1 MKGLIDMERYTV
13 DRIEDGIVVLE
24 KEDLTHIELP
34 ASDFNFSIK
43 EGNVLLFENGRF
55 TVDEAYESERRRK
68 IFSKQKNIFKNK

>member
-1 MKGLIDMERYTV
+1 MERYTV

-24 KEDLTHIELP
+24 KEDLTHIELS
-34 ASDFNFSIK
+34 ASDFNFSIE

-55 TVDEAYESERRRK
+55 TVDEAYESERRRR

>member
-1 MKGLIDMERYTV
+1 MERYTV

-24 KEDLTHIELP
+24 KEDLTHMEIS
-34 ASDFNFSIK
+34 ASAFDFGVK

-55 TVDEAYESERRRK
+55 TVDEAYESERRRR

>member
-24 KEDLTHIELP
+24 KEDLTHIEIS
-34 ASDFNFSIK
+34 ASAFDFEVK

-55 TVDEAYESERRRK
+55 TVDEACENERRRR
-68 IFSKQKNIFKNK
+68 IFNKQKNIFKNK

>member
-1 MKGLIDMERYTV
+1 MERYTV

-24 KEDLTHIELP
+24 KEDLTHMEIS
-34 ASDFNFSIK
+34 ASAFDFEVK

-55 TVDEAYESERRRK
+55 TVDEAYESERRRR

>member
-1 MKGLIDMERYTV
+1 MERYTV

-34 ASDFNFSIK
+34 ASDFDLSIK

-55 TVDEAYESERRRK
+55 TVDEAYESERRRR
-68 IFSKQKNIFKNK
+68 IFNKQKNIFKNK